1 MNFMQRGNFTVHVAV
16 FSEQRAHSRSRA
28 SSETSEEAHAVTWKM
43 THVGTCVGA
52 LLDSGGVWKG
62 VGA

>member
-16 FSEQRAHSRSRA
+16 FSERRARSRSRA
-28 SSETSEEAHAVTWKM
+28 SSEKAHAVAWKM